1 MKQSAEVTT
10 ASGFQWDTGGSGSIG
25 APSLSRSVLI
35 FLTPRILNSFQ
46 KGALRHVFLQTGP
59 QLHSQHIF
67 HIFFLMTCKSLLYKT
82 HKGRASSRAV
92 PHSARSI
99 SPRGSSPLIF

>member
-46 KGALRHVFLQTGP
+46 KGALRHVFL
-59 QLHSQHIF
+59 
-67 HIFFLMTCKSLLYKT
+67 
-82 HKGRASSRAV
+82 
-92 PHSARSI
+92 
-99 SPRGSSPLIF
+99 